1 MICKN
6 CENEFSPSKNDKRIK
21 FCSEKCRCEYRK
33 KNGYMKKYYEE
44 NIEKWKETQSSIE
57 HKEKKNLPRNERYR
71 QDKEYRDLIKKRVRE
86 YNKRNPKV
94 KLNQHLREYGITIED
109 YDTMLKSQD
118 YKCAICRCSI
128 EDLGEYKYRPL
139 FIDHNHKTGKIRGLL
154 CNNCNFILGHAKDD
168 ISILEN
174 AIKYLKESDGD

>member
-57 HKEKKNLPRNERYR
+57 YKDKKNLSRNERYK
-71 QDKEYRDLIKKRVRE
+71 QDKEYRESIKKKVRE
-86 YNKRNPKV
+86 YNKKNPKA

-118 YKCAICRCSI
+118 YKCAICRCRI
-128 EDLGEYKYRPL
+128 EDLGKYKYRPL
-139 FIDHNHKTGKIRGLL
+139 FIDHNHKTGRVRGLL

-174 AIKYLKESDGD
+174 AIKYLKESDGE